1 VILYGLAV
9 QPRFVFDPLQSAFA
23 VVISHSY
30 LCEAGLLGG
39 GVGSIVPAP
48 QGNFGSEMAI
58 GQRAAIGL
66 LFLVSAAAVAF
77 GQSGA
82 SQPAKPPDSLT
93 GTPEQRKACG
103 PDVGRLCKSV
113 DPKEGAPAYL
123 ACLVANRENL
133 SEACRNA
140 LDSAGQ

>member
-1 VILYGLAV
+1 MATGQKVAIALWLW
-9 QPRFVFDPLQSAFA
+9 
-23 VVISHSY
+23 
-30 LCEAGLLGG
+30 
-39 GVGSIVPAP
+39 VG
-48 QGNFGSEMAI
+48 
-58 GQRAAIGL
+58 
-66 LFLVSAAAVAF
+66 AAAVAF

-82 SQPAKPPDSLT
+82 PQPAKPPDPLT

-123 ACLVANRENL
+123 ACLVTNRENL

>member
-1 VILYGLAV
+1 
-9 QPRFVFDPLQSAFA
+9 
-23 VVISHSY
+23 
-30 LCEAGLLGG
+30 
-39 GVGSIVPAP
+39 
-48 QGNFGSEMAI
+48 MAT
-58 GQRAAIGL
+58 GRKAAIAL
-66 LFLVSAAAVAF
+66 LFLVGAAF
-77 GQSGA
+77 GQSGT

-103 PDVGRLCKSV
+103 PDVSRLCKSV